1 VTDRIAIAGISGHGH
16 HGVLAEER
24 SAGQTFIVDVEY
36 GITPAAG
43 DDLTDTVD
51 YATVAQITHD
61 AIVGP
66 PFDLIESLAQIIA
79 ERILLLSGVRDV
91 VVTVHK
97 PQAPIPVPFTD
108 VSITVRR
115 P

>member
-1 VTDRIAIAGISGHGH
+1 MTDRITIHGVSGHGY

-24 SAGQTFIVDVEY
+24 STGQTFIVDVEY
-36 GITPAAG
+36 GINPAKG

-51 YATVAQITHD
+51 YAVVAQVAHD

-66 PFDLIESLAQIIA
+66 PFDLIESLAQVIA
-79 ERILLLSGVRDV
+79 ERLLQLAGVRDV